1 MSNITTIND
10 NEKLNSTILEFNN
23 ILSSLG
29 DLTDLAKIIMLSDE
43 NFKAFSPYLYAGVD
57 QWVDRCSH
65 SKEAYEQAFPT
76 GLPQEEEISLAIQTL
91 KENLSDE
98 FSQEK
103 TDFLTYIVLATG
115 RVERDFLDDKQVAI
129 QIFIETENEEIKIP
143 FYAREGDAGMDVYSP
158 ADYSIDPGKNIM
170 IPLGFKIAI
179 PQGYAMLVLPRSGN
193 SLKTKLRISNSP
205 GLIDSGYRNTVGI
218 LVDNIEPPIKAIDS
232 EYDENGKLTINS
244 IEYGSSLE
252 IPKGMKIAQLML
264 IKIPKVNYRK
274 INDIMSIKGDRGGG
288 FGHTDS

>member
-1 MSNITTIND
+1 MSNIINISD
-10 NEKLNSTILEFNN
+10 NKKLNDTILEFND

-29 DLTDLAKIIMLSDE
+29 DLSDLAKIIMLSDE
-43 NFKAFSPYLYAGVD
+43 KFKTFSPYLYAGVD
-57 QWVDRCSH
+57 QWVERCSH

-76 GLPQEEEISLAIQTL
+76 GLPEDEEISLAIRTL

-103 TDFLTYIVLATG
+103 IEFLTYIILATG
-115 RVERDFLDDKQVAI
+115 RVEKDFLDDKQTAV
-129 QIFIETENEEIKIP
+129 QVFIELENDEIKIP

-158 ADYSIDPGKNIM
+158 EDYSIDPGKNIM
-170 IPLGFKIAI
+170 IPLGFKIAV

-205 GLIDSGYRNTVGI
+205 GLIDSGYRNTVGVLI
-218 LVDNIEPPIKAIDS
+218 DNIEPPIKRIES
-232 EYDENGKLTINS
+232 EYDSNGKLTINS

-274 INDIMSIKGDRGGG
+274 INDITSVKGDRGGG